1 MILFF
6 CQGLSNHFSLVPV
19 GMTVLSTHVLGMV
32 LLSSPQVLGSL
43 GLEFGLSTDTSVY
56 VGYLVMSLSLLVIP
70 LFAGRYVISV
80 WLNIDVFLKCSLIL
94 FVYWAAAQKQSV
106 LHV

>member
-1 MILFF
+1 
-6 CQGLSNHFSLVPV
+6 
-19 GMTVLSTHVLGMV
+19 
-32 LLSSPQVLGSL
+32 
-43 GLEFGLSTDTSVY
+43 

-94 FVYWAAAQKQSV
+94 FVYWAAAQKQFV